1 MGAASWVCR
10 GTQQSRM
17 WTPRRGRQQLDL
29 LCHHKRPELRGKAF
43 HEVLVGEDL
52 CPVLPTVG
60 VVIKLPEMDDLVDR
74 ASVGLEVAQELLVM
88 ATLLERREAEL
99 LVELPPSC
107 RRRVC
112 RFAIRTAP
120 SGILLHRSLICPRIA
135 KGRAADRCLGYSAA
149 LTISTDIIEIYGY
162 STNNVLALLSDWP
175 FSHWARSVCD
185 KANQARG
192 LYRDLSRPAHYY

>member
-29 LCHHKRPELRGKAF
+29 LCHYKRPELRGKAF

-99 LVELPPSC
+99 LVEL
-107 RRRVC
+107 RRFRH
-112 RFAIRTAP
+112 
-120 SGILLHRSLICPRIA
+120 L
-135 KGRAADRCLGYSAA
+135 ADVECVGSQFVQRHQG
-149 LTISTDIIEIYGY
+149 
-162 STNNVLALLSDWP
+162 
-175 FSHWARSVCD
+175 FSFI
-185 KANQARG
+185 
-192 LYRDLSRPAHYY
+192 DL